1 MGNGCPK
8 NYKWMLLALL
18 SAMYFLAQ
26 GSRQIFNAVL
36 PQIKADFAGAGITD
50 AQLGLIGSAF
60 TLVFGLAIP
69 FGGVLAD
76 FFSRKW
82 MIVVG
87 SLLFSAGIFTSGL
100 ATGVGLL
107 VLTYGVLNAAGQAL
121 LPPSNSSLIGQFHVE
136 TRATAFSIYQIVF
149 YVGIVVCSCV
159 SGWLSG
165 LGAGGWR
172 RAFFLFGAI
181 SAAWALV
188 LAFLLR
194 DTQQDRATGNG
205 VRGTEEKASVREA
218 LGAVVCKP
226 SALLLMAGL
235 GFYFYAKYGFST
247 WIIAYLQR
255 EFPSVTAA
263 SASFHAVFWFYLGA
277 TVGVFIGGRVSDRFA
292 AARPQ
297 TRFDVNIAGLAL
309 CAPGL
314 LLAAFAPSVPL
325 CIVGISLLGFATGV
339 YDSNIYASL
348 FEVVK
353 PRYRAA
359 AVGVF
364 GCGGSVIGASG
375 PAVLGWMNSHFSMSA
390 GIASLSA
397 FALAGAV
404 TIVIARISF
413 FERDRVGSPCAV
425 CYREARRRGQVRP
438 RLDRPRDGE

>member
-1 MGNGCPK
+1 MFACLLYDKIHIEMVKTVSK
-8 NYKWMLLALL
+8 NYKWILLALL
-18 SAMYFLAQ
+18 SATYFLAQ
-26 GSRQIFNAVL
+26 GVRQIFNAVL

-50 AQLGLIGSAF
+50 TQLGLVGSAF

-87 SLLFSAGIFTSGL
+87 TLLFAVGIFSSGL
-100 ATGVGLL
+100 ATGVVLL
-107 VLTYGVLNAAGQAL
+107 VVAYGVVNAAGQAL

-165 LGAGGWR
+165 LGEGGWR
-172 RAFFLFGAI
+172 KAFFLFGAI
-181 SAAWALV
+181 SAAWAFA

-194 DTQQDRATGNG
+194 DTPQAKEEG
-205 VRGTEEKASVREA
+205 RGKRVEDKASVREA
-218 LGAVVCKP
+218 LGAFLCKP

-235 GFYFYAKYGFST
+235 GFYFYAKYGFNT
-247 WIIAYLQR
+247 WIINYLQR
-255 EFPSVTAA
+255 EFPSMTAA
-263 SASFHAVFWFYLGA
+263 SASFHGVFWFYLGA
-277 TVGVFIGGRVSDRFA
+277 VVGVFAGGRVSDRFA
-292 AARPQ
+292 VALGRPQ
-297 TRFDVNIAGLAL
+297 ARFDVNAAGLVL
-309 CAPGL
+309 CVPGL
-314 LLAAFAPSVPL
+314 LLSAFASTASL
-325 CIVGISLLGFATGV
+325 CIAGTALFGFATGV

-375 PAVLGWMNSHFSMSA
+375 PAVLGWMNAHFSMST

-404 TIVIARISF
+404 VICVARIFF
-413 FERDRVGSPCAV
+413 FERDKVQNV
-425 CYREARRRGQVRP
+425 
-438 RLDRPRDGE
+438 

>member
-1 MGNGCPK
+1 MFACLLYDKIHIEMVKTASK
-8 NYKWMLLALL
+8 NYKWILLALL
-18 SAMYFLAQ
+18 SATYFLAQ
-26 GSRQIFNAVL
+26 GVRQIFNAVL

-50 AQLGLIGSAF
+50 TQLGLVGSAF

-87 SLLFSAGIFTSGL
+87 TLLFAVGIFSSGL
-100 ATGVGLL
+100 ATGVVLL
-107 VLTYGVLNAAGQAL
+107 VVAYGVVNAAGQAL

-165 LGAGGWR
+165 LGEGGWR
-172 RAFFLFGAI
+172 KAFFLFGAI
-181 SAAWALV
+181 SAAWAFA

-194 DTQQDRATGNG
+194 DTPQAKEEG
-205 VRGTEEKASVREA
+205 RGKRVEDKASVREA
-218 LGAVVCKP
+218 LGAFLCKP

-235 GFYFYAKYGFST
+235 GFYFYAKYGFNT
-247 WIIAYLQR
+247 WIINYLQR
-255 EFPSVTAA
+255 EFPSMTAA
-263 SASFHAVFWFYLGA
+263 SASFHGVFWFYLGA
-277 TVGVFIGGRVSDRFA
+277 VVGVFAGGRVSDRFA
-292 AARPQ
+292 VALGRPQ
-297 TRFDVNIAGLAL
+297 ARFDVNAAGLVL
-309 CAPGL
+309 CVPGL
-314 LLAAFAPSVPL
+314 LLSAFAPTASL
-325 CIVGISLLGFATGV
+325 CIAGTALFGFATGV

-375 PAVLGWMNSHFSMSA
+375 PAVLGWMNAHFSMSA
-390 GIASLSA
+390 GIASLSV
-397 FALAGAV
+397 FALAGAAAIG
-404 TIVIARISF
+404 TARIF
-413 FERDRVGSPCAV
+413 FFKRDREVA
-425 CYREARRRGQVRP
+425 
-438 RLDRPRDGE
+438 

>member
-1 MGNGCPK
+1 MSACLLYDKIHIEMVKTVSK
-8 NYKWMLLALL
+8 NYKWILLALIC
-18 SAMYFLAQ
+18 ATYFLAQ
-26 GSRQIFNAVL
+26 GTRQIFNTVL
-36 PQIKADFAGAGITD
+36 PQIKADFAGVGIDD
-50 AQLGLIGSAF
+50 AQLGLVGSAF

-87 SLLFSAGIFTSGL
+87 TLLFAVGIFSSGL
-100 ATGVGLL
+100 ATGVVLL
-107 VLTYGVLNAAGQAL
+107 VVAYGVVNAAGQAL

-165 LGAGGWR
+165 LGEGGWR
-172 RAFFLFGAI
+172 KAFFLFGAI
-181 SAAWALV
+181 SAAWAFA

-194 DTQQDRATGNG
+194 DTPQAKDEE
-205 VRGTEEKASVREA
+205 RGKRVEDKASVREA
-218 LGAVVCKP
+218 IEAFLCKP
-226 SALLLMAGL
+226 AALLLMAGL
-235 GFYFYAKYGFST
+235 GFYFYAKYGFNT
-247 WIIAYLQR
+247 WIINYLQR
-255 EFPSVTAA
+255 EFPSMTAA
-263 SASFHAVFWFYLGA
+263 SASFHGVFWFYLGA
-277 TVGVFIGGRVSDRFA
+277 VVGVFAGGRVSDRFA
-292 AARPQ
+292 VALGRPQ
-297 TRFDVNIAGLAL
+297 ARFDVNAAGLVL
-309 CAPGL
+309 CVPGL
-314 LLAAFAPSVPL
+314 LLSAFAPTASL
-325 CIVGISLLGFATGV
+325 CIAGTALFGFATGV

-375 PAVLGWMNSHFSMSA
+375 PAVLGWMNAHFSMSA

-404 TIVIARISF
+404 VICVARIFF
-413 FERDRVGSPCAV
+413 FERDKVQNV
-425 CYREARRRGQVRP
+425 
-438 RLDRPRDGE
+438 

>member
-1 MGNGCPK
+1 M
-8 NYKWMLLALL
+8 NYKWILLALL
-18 SAMYFLAQ
+18 SATYFLAQ

-50 AQLGLIGSAF
+50 AQLGLVGSAF

-76 FFSRKW
+76 LFSRKW

-87 SLLFSAGIFTSGL
+87 TLLFSVGIFTSGL
-100 ATGVGLL
+100 AAGVGLL
-107 VLTYGVLNAAGQAL
+107 VLSYGVVNAAGQAL

-136 TRATAFSIYQIVF
+136 TRATAFSVYQIVF

-165 LGAGGWR
+165 LGEGGWR
-172 RAFFLFGAI
+172 KAFFLFGAI
-181 SAAWALV
+181 SAAWAFA

-194 DTQQDRATGNG
+194 DAPQVRVTDNGEDIPRAKRAAEGDALAG
-205 VRGTEEKASVREA
+205 VGTEEKASVREA
-218 LGAVVCKP
+218 LGAVVRKP
-226 SALLLMAGL
+226 SAMLLMAGL
-235 GFYFYAKYGFST
+235 GFYFYAKYGFNT

-263 SASFHAVFWFYLGA
+263 AASFHAGFWFYLGA
-277 TVGVFIGGRVSDRFA
+277 TVGVFAGGRVSDRFA
-292 AARPQ
+292 ASRPQ
-297 TRFDVNIAGLAL
+297 VRFDVNMAGLAL
-309 CAPGL
+309 CVPGL
-314 LLAAFAPSVPL
+314 ALAAFAPSAAL
-325 CIVGISLLGFATGV
+325 CIVGTALFGFATGV

-364 GCGGSVIGASG
+364 GCGGGVIGASG
-375 PAVLGWMNSHFSMSA
+375 PAVMGWMNSHFSMSS
-390 GIASLSA
+390 GIASLSV
-397 FALAGAV
+397 FALAGAASIWV
-404 TIVIARISF
+404 ARAFF
-413 FERDRVGSPCAV
+413 FERDKT
-425 CYREARRRGQVRP
+425 
-438 RLDRPRDGE
+438 

>member
-1 MGNGCPK
+1 MEKDHTSG
-8 NYKWMLLALL
+8 YKWILLALV
-18 SAMYFLAQ
+18 SATYFLAQ
-26 GSRQIFNAVL
+26 GSRQVFNAVL
-36 PQIKADFAGAGITD
+36 PQIKVDFAGAGITD
-50 AQLGLIGSAF
+50 TQLGLVGSAF

-82 MIVVG
+82 MIVLG
-87 SLLFSAGIFTSGL
+87 SLLFSVGIFASGL

-107 VLTYGVLNAAGQAL
+107 VLAYGIVNAAGQAL

-165 LGAGGWR
+165 LGEGGWR
-172 RAFFLFGAI
+172 KAFFLFGAI
-181 SAAWALV
+181 SAAWAIA
-188 LAFLLR
+188 LAMSMR
-194 DTQQDRATGNG
+194 DTPQVRVTGNG
-205 VRGTEEKASVREA
+205 EQGTEEKASVREA
-218 LGAVVCKP
+218 LGAVVRKP
-226 SALLLMAGL
+226 SAMLLMAGL
-235 GFYFYAKYGFST
+235 GFYFYAKYGFNT

-263 SASFHAVFWFYLGA
+263 SASFHAVFWFYIGA
-277 TVGVFIGGRVSDRFA
+277 TVGVFAGGRISDRFA
-292 AARPQ
+292 ASRPQ

-309 CAPGL
+309 CVPGL
-314 LLAAFAPSVPL
+314 ILAAFAPTAAL
-325 CIVGISLLGFATGV
+325 CIIGTAFFGFATGV

-375 PAVLGWMNSHFSMSA
+375 PAVLGWMNAHFSMSA
-390 GIASLSA
+390 GIASLSV

-404 TIVIARISF
+404 VICVARVFF
-413 FERDRVGSPCAV
+413 FERDKVQDV
-425 CYREARRRGQVRP
+425 
-438 RLDRPRDGE
+438 

>member
-1 MGNGCPK
+1 MEKDHTSG
-8 NYKWMLLALL
+8 YKWILLALV
-18 SAMYFLAQ
+18 SATYFLAQ

-50 AQLGLIGSAF
+50 AQLGLVGSAF
-60 TLVFGLAIP
+60 TLVFGIAIP

-82 MIVVG
+82 MVVVG
-87 SLLFSAGIFTSGL
+87 TLLFAAGIFSSGL
-100 ATGVGLL
+100 ATGVAVL
-107 VLTYGVLNAAGQAL
+107 VVAYGVVNAAGQAL

-149 YVGIVVCSCV
+149 YIGIVVCSCV

-165 LGAGGWR
+165 LGEGGWR
-172 RAFFLFGAI
+172 KAFFLFGAI
-181 SAAWALV
+181 SAAWALA

-194 DTQQDRATGNG
+194 DAPQVKGNG
-205 VRGTEEKASVREA
+205 EEDKASIREA
-218 LGAVVCKP
+218 LGAFLCKP

-235 GFYFYAKYGFST
+235 GFYFYAKYGFNT
-247 WIIAYLQR
+247 WIINYLQR
-255 EFPSVTAA
+255 EFPSMTAA
-263 SASFHAVFWFYLGA
+263 SASFHGVFWFYLGA
-277 TVGVFIGGRVSDRFA
+277 VAGVFVGGRVSDRFA
-292 AARPQ
+292 VALGRPQ
-297 TRFDVNIAGLAL
+297 ARFDVNAVGLAL
-309 CAPGL
+309 CIPGHL
-314 LLAAFAPSVPL
+314 LSAFAPTAAL
-325 CIVGISLLGFATGV
+325 CIAGTALFGFATGV

-375 PAVLGWMNSHFSMSA
+375 PAVLGWMNAHFSMSA

-404 TIVIARISF
+404 VICVARVFF
-413 FERDRVGSPCAV
+413 FERDKVQDV
-425 CYREARRRGQVRP
+425 
-438 RLDRPRDGE
+438 

>member
-1 MGNGCPK
+1 MGKDSTN
-8 NYKWMLLALL
+8 NYKWILLALL
-18 SAMYFLAQ
+18 SATYFFAQ
-26 GSRQIFNAVL
+26 GARQIFNAVL
-36 PQIKADFAGAGITD
+36 PQIKADFAGARITD
-50 AQLGLIGSAF
+50 AQLGLVGSAF

-82 MIVVG
+82 MIVIG
-87 SLLFSAGIFTSGL
+87 TLLFAVGIFTSGI

-107 VLTYGVLNAAGQAL
+107 VLAYGVVNAAGQAL

-165 LGAGGWR
+165 LGESGWR
-172 RAFFLFGAI
+172 KAFFLFGAI
-181 SAAWALV
+181 SAAWAIV
-188 LAFLLR
+188 LALSMR
-194 DTQQDRATGNG
+194 DTPQVRESGNG
-205 VRGTEEKASVREA
+205 ERETDEKASVREA
-218 LGAVVCKP
+218 LGAVVRKP
-226 SALLLMAGL
+226 SAMLLMAGL
-235 GFYFYAKYGFST
+235 GFYFYAKYGFNT
-247 WIIAYLQR
+247 WIINYLQR
-255 EFPSVTAA
+255 EFPSMTAA
-263 SASFHAVFWFYLGA
+263 SASFHGVFWFYLGA
-277 TVGVFIGGRVSDRFA
+277 VVGVFAGGRVSDRFA
-292 AARPQ
+292 VVLGRPQ
-297 TRFDVNIAGLAL
+297 VRFDVNAAGLIL
-309 CAPGL
+309 CVPGL
-314 LLAAFAPSVPL
+314 LLSAFAPTAAL
-325 CIVGISLLGFATGV
+325 CIFGTALFGFATGV

-375 PAVLGWMNSHFSMSA
+375 PAVLGWMNAHFSMSA

-404 TIVIARISF
+404 VICVARIFF
-413 FERDRVGSPCAV
+413 FERDKVQNV
-425 CYREARRRGQVRP
+425 
-438 RLDRPRDGE
+438 

>member
-1 MGNGCPK
+1 MVKERNRC
-8 NYKWMLLALL
+8 YKWILLAIL
-18 SAMYFLAQ
+18 SATYFLAQ

-50 AQLGLIGSAF
+50 AQLGLVGSAF

-76 FFSRKW
+76 IFSRKW
-82 MIVVG
+82 MIVIG
-87 SLLFSAGIFTSGL
+87 TLLFAVGIFSSGL
-100 ATGVGLL
+100 ATGVMVL
-107 VLTYGVLNAAGQAL
+107 VVAYGVVNAAGQAL

-149 YVGIVVCSCV
+149 YIGIVVCSCV

-165 LGAGGWR
+165 LGEGGWR
-172 RAFFLFGAI
+172 KAFFLFGAI
-181 SAAWALV
+181 SAAWAFA

-194 DTQQDRATGNG
+194 DTPQAS
-205 VRGTEEKASVREA
+205 EEGSSFAKAVEDKSGDEERASVREA
-218 LGAVVCKP
+218 LGAFLCKP

-235 GFYFYAKYGFST
+235 GFYFYAKYGFNT
-247 WIIAYLQR
+247 WIINYIQR
-255 EFPSVTAA
+255 EFPSMTAA
-263 SASFHAVFWFYLGA
+263 SASFHGVFWFYLGA
-277 TVGVFIGGRVSDRFA
+277 VAGVFAGGRVSDRFA
-292 AARPQ
+292 VVLGRPKV
-297 TRFDVNIAGLAL
+297 RFDVNAAGLIL
-309 CAPGL
+309 CVPGL
-314 LLAAFAPSVPL
+314 LLSAFAPNAAL
-325 CIVGISLLGFATGV
+325 CIVGTAFFGVATGV

-364 GCGGSVIGASG
+364 GCGGCVIGSFG
-375 PAVLGWMNSHFSMSA
+375 PAVLGWMNAHFSMSA

-404 TIVIARISF
+404 VICVARVFF
-413 FERDRVGSPCAV
+413 FERDKVQDV
-425 CYREARRRGQVRP
+425 
-438 RLDRPRDGE
+438 

>member
-1 MGNGCPK
+1 MGKDFSK
-8 NYKWMLLALL
+8 NYKWTLLALL

-87 SLLFSAGIFTSGL
+87 SLLFSIGIFTSGF

-107 VLTYGVLNAAGQAL
+107 VLAYGVVNAAGQAL
-121 LPPSNSSLIGQFHVE
+121 LPPSNSSLIGQYHVE

-172 RAFFLFGAI
+172 KAFFLFGAI
-181 SAAWALV
+181 SAAWAFV
-188 LAFLLR
+188 LIFLLR
-194 DTQQDRATGNG
+194 DTPQPSATERAT
-205 VRGTEEKASVREA
+205 VREA
-218 LGAVVCKP
+218 LGAVVRKP

-235 GFYFYAKYGFST
+235 GFYFYAKYGFNT

-255 EFPSVTAA
+255 EFPSVSAA

-277 TVGVFIGGRVSDRFA
+277 TIGVFIGGRVSDRFA
-292 AARPQ
+292 ASRPQ
-297 TRFDVNIAGLAL
+297 VRFDVNIAGLAL
-309 CAPGL
+309 CVPGL
-314 LLAAFAPSVPL
+314 LLAAFAPSVVL
-325 CIVGISLLGFATGV
+325 CVVGVALLGFATGV

-375 PAVLGWMNSHFSMSA
+375 PAVLGWMNARFSMSA
-390 GIASLSA
+390 GIATLSA
-397 FALAGAV
+397 FALAGAAS
-404 TIVIARISF
+404 ICIARLFF
-413 FERDRVGSPCAV
+413 FERDRESTIEV
-425 CYREARRRGQVRP
+425 RR
-438 RLDRPRDGE
+438 

>member
-1 MGNGCPK
+1 MEKDHTSG
-8 NYKWMLLALL
+8 YKWILLALV
-18 SAMYFLAQ
+18 SATYFLAQ

-50 AQLGLIGSAF
+50 AQLGLVGSAF
-60 TLVFGLAIP
+60 TLVFGIAIP

-82 MIVVG
+82 MVVVG
-87 SLLFSAGIFTSGL
+87 TLLFATGIFSSGL
-100 ATGVGLL
+100 ATGVAVL
-107 VLTYGVLNAAGQAL
+107 VVAYGVVNAAGQAL
-121 LPPSNSSLIGQFHVE
+121 LPPPNSSLIGQFHVE

-149 YVGIVVCSCV
+149 YIGIVVCSCV

-165 LGAGGWR
+165 LGEGGWR
-172 RAFFLFGAI
+172 KAFFLFGAI
-181 SAAWALV
+181 SAAWALA

-194 DTQQDRATGNG
+194 DAPQVKGNG
-205 VRGTEEKASVREA
+205 EEDKASIREA
-218 LGAVVCKP
+218 LGAFLCKP

-235 GFYFYAKYGFST
+235 GFYFYAKYGFNT
-247 WIIAYLQR
+247 WIINYLQR
-255 EFPSVTAA
+255 EFPSMTAA
-263 SASFHAVFWFYLGA
+263 SASFHGVFWFYLGA
-277 TVGVFIGGRVSDRFA
+277 VAGVFAGGRVSDRFA
-292 AARPQ
+292 VALGRPQ
-297 TRFDVNIAGLAL
+297 ARFDVNAVGLAL
-309 CAPGL
+309 CIPGL
-314 LLAAFAPSVPL
+314 LLSAFAPTAAL
-325 CIVGISLLGFATGV
+325 CIAGTALFGFATGV

-375 PAVLGWMNSHFSMSA
+375 PAVLGWMNAHFSMSA

-404 TIVIARISF
+404 VICVARVFF
-413 FERDRVGSPCAV
+413 FERDKVQDV
-425 CYREARRRGQVRP
+425 
-438 RLDRPRDGE
+438 

>member
-1 MGNGCPK
+1 MGKDHTSG
-8 NYKWMLLALL
+8 YKWILLALV
-18 SAMYFLAQ
+18 SATYFLAQ
-26 GSRQIFNAVL
+26 GSRQVFNAVL

-50 AQLGLIGSAF
+50 TQLGLVGSAF

-82 MIVVG
+82 MIVLG
-87 SLLFSAGIFTSGL
+87 SLLFSVGIFTSGL

-107 VLTYGVLNAAGQAL
+107 VLAYGIVNAAGQAL

-165 LGAGGWR
+165 LGEGGWR
-172 RAFFLFGAI
+172 KAFFLFGVI
-181 SAAWALV
+181 SAAWAIA
-188 LAFLLR
+188 LALSMR
-194 DTQQDRATGNG
+194 DTPQVRVTGNG
-205 VRGTEEKASVREA
+205 EQGTEEKASVREA
-218 LGAVVCKP
+218 LGAVVRKP
-226 SALLLMAGL
+226 SAMLLMAGL
-235 GFYFYAKYGFST
+235 GFYFYAKYGFNT

-263 SASFHAVFWFYLGA
+263 SASFHAVFWFYIGA
-277 TVGVFIGGRVSDRFA
+277 TVGVFAGGRVSDRFA
-292 AARPQ
+292 VALGRPQ
-297 TRFDVNIAGLAL
+297 VRFDVNAAGLVL
-309 CAPGL
+309 CVPGL
-314 LLAAFAPSVPL
+314 LLSAFAPNAAL
-325 CIVGISLLGFATGV
+325 CIIGTALFGFATGV

-375 PAVLGWMNSHFSMSA
+375 PAVLGWMNANFSMSS
-390 GIASLSA
+390 GMASLSA

-404 TIVIARISF
+404 VIGVARIFF
-413 FERDRVGSPCAV
+413 FERDRES
-425 CYREARRRGQVRP
+425 
-438 RLDRPRDGE
+438 

>member
-1 MGNGCPK
+1 MCYNTLAMRKDCTR
-8 NYKWMLLALL
+8 NYKWILLALL
-18 SAMYFLAQ
+18 SATYFLAQ

-36 PQIKADFAGAGITD
+36 PQIKADFAGVGITD
-50 AQLGLIGSAF
+50 AQLGLVGSAF

-69 FGGVLAD
+69 FGGILAD

-82 MIVVG
+82 MIVLG
-87 SLLFSAGIFTSGL
+87 SLLFSVGIFTSGL

-107 VLTYGVLNAAGQAL
+107 VLAYGVVNAAGQAL
-121 LPPSNSSLIGQFHVE
+121 LPPSNSSLVGQFHVE

-172 RAFFLFGAI
+172 KAFFLFGAI
-181 SAAWALV
+181 SAAWAFA

-194 DTQQDRATGNG
+194 DTPQPSEGMGASTSD
-205 VRGTEEKASVREA
+205 KASIREA
-218 LGAVVCKP
+218 LGAVVRKP

-235 GFYFYAKYGFST
+235 GFYFYAKYGFNT

-277 TVGVFIGGRVSDRFA
+277 IVGVFAGGRVSDRFA
-292 AARPQ
+292 ASRPQ
-297 TRFDVNIAGLAL
+297 VRFDVNIAGLAL
-309 CAPGL
+309 CVPGL
-314 LLAAFAPSVPL
+314 LIAAFAPSAAL
-325 CIVGISLLGFATGV
+325 CIVGTAVFGFATGV

-375 PAVLGWMNSHFSMSA
+375 PAVLGWMNAHFSMSS
-390 GIASLSA
+390 GMASLSI

-404 TIVIARISF
+404 VICVARIFF
-413 FERDRVGSPCAV
+413 FERN
-425 CYREARRRGQVRP
+425 RES
-438 RLDRPRDGE
+438 